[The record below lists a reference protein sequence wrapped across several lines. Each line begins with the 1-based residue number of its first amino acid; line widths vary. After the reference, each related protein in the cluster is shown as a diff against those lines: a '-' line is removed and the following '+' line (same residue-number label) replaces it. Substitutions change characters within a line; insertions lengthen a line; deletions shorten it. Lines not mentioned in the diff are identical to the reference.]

1 MDTYESNIP
10 GAQEEPV
17 LADISTEAVGESP
30 VQAEPAAEIL
40 PEQPIQAIPVAKAAQ
55 VPPIQ
60 TGPVAEPAP
69 VQAEPAAEAAPA
81 EPVQAGEVPV
91 QPVYPSEPAQAAEA
105 APQQPACEAPA
116 PRPRSPYANSPYVHS
131 PYVHQQ
137 AHRPQ
142 AAPAPKKQTSG
153 SGKTGKAILCAVLA
167 CVLLVGC
174 CTATAFAVNSSW
186 NARYSDLQKQYDQKL
201 ADLESKFS
209 SGANTVVI
217 SGTAPQGEGYT
228 PAQVY
233 AMSVDGVVIINAKVT
248 YVQNGKSSTGMST
261 GTGFIISEDGYVVT
275 NYHVV
280 QGGTSITVGTNDGME
295 HPAELIGYDDVN
307 DVALLK
313 VRATGLRALPIGDSD
328 KLIVGDQ
335 VAAIGNPL
343 GELTSTLTVGY
354 ISAKE
359 RDVNTDGFTVNM
371 LQTDAAINSGNSGG
385 PLLNMR
391 GEVIGI
397 TTAKYSGTSSS
408 GATIEG
414 VGFAI
419 PINDVVDLLNDLM
432 AYGVV
437 NSGYLGVSVSDV
449 DPEAA
454 AYYGVPR
461 GARVEEV
468 VPGYSADRA
477 GLQLKDIII
486 ALGEHQIRTVSEL
499 TRTLR
504 KFAPGDTT
512 TVTVFRSGKELVLTI
527 TLDEKPS
534 DTSTPT
540 TPTTPAMPTAPQ
552 ESNGIPSEDSEWDMW
567 YEYLK
572 PFFDAGKG
580 QTYDEWFN
588 QFKDYFGK

>member
-10 GAQEEPV
+10 GTQEE
-17 LADISTEAVGESP
+17 LN
-30 VQAEPAAEIL
+30 
-40 PEQPIQAIPVAKAAQ
+40 
-55 VPPIQ
+55 
-60 TGPVAEPAP
+60 
-69 VQAEPAAEAAPA
+69 
-81 EPVQAGEVPV
+81 PVQAGKPEEAAPEQSTPVTSVNEAVPV
-91 QPVYPSEPAQAAEA
+91 QDPIPAEPLPQPPVQPAGPAQA
-105 APQQPACEAPA
+105 APQQPAWDIPT
-116 PRPRSPYANSPYVHS
+116 PRQQSPYANSPYANSPYVH
-131 PYVHQQ
+131 QQ
-137 AHRPQ
+137 AYRPQ
-142 AAPAPKKQTSG
+142 PAPAPQKRKSG
-153 SGKTGKAILCAVLA
+153 SGKAGKAILCAVLA
-167 CVLLVGC
+167 LAVLIGC
-174 CTATAFAVNSSW
+174 CAATAFAVNSGW
-186 NARYSDLQKQYDQKL
+186 NARYSNLQQQYDDKL
-201 ADLESKFS
+201 ADLESKLNA
-209 SGANTVVI
+209 GTNTVVI
-217 SGTAPQGEGYT
+217 SGSVPEGGSYT

-233 AMSVDGVVIINAKVT
+233 AMSVDGVVIINSKVT
-248 YVQNGKSSTGMST
+248 YTQYGQTSTGVST
-261 GTGFIISEDGYVVT
+261 GSGFVISEDGYVVT

-280 QGGTSITVGTNDGME
+280 QGATSITVGTNDGKE
-295 HPAELIGYDDVN
+295 HPAELIGYDDIN

-313 VRATGLRALPIGDSD
+313 VRATGLHALPVGDSD

-354 ISAKE
+354 VSAKE

-419 PINDVVDLLNDLM
+419 PINDVLDLLSDLM
-432 AYGVV
+432 TYGVV

-449 DPEAA
+449 DAEAA
-454 AYYGVPR
+454 AYFGGPR

-468 VPGYSADRA
+468 VPGYSAHRA

-486 ALGEHQIRTVSEL
+486 ALGEYEIRTVSEL

-512 TVTVFRSGKELVLTI
+512 TITVYRGGKELVLTI

-534 DTSTPT
+534 DTT
-540 TPTTPAMPTAPQ
+540 TQTPQ
-552 ESNGIPSEDSEWDMW
+552 EGASVPEDESEWDMW

-572 PFFDAGKG
+572 PFFDSSKG
-580 QTYDEWFN
+580 QTYDEWFE
-588 QFKDYFGK
+588 QFKEHFGK

>member
-1 MDTYESNIP
+1 MDTYESTVP
-10 GAQEEPV
+10 GVQEEPV
-17 LADISTEAVGESP
+17 QPNIPGEPSAQAESAPAVLCEEPVQAAPVTEQPEAPSA
-30 VQAEPAAEIL
+30 QAEPAA
-40 PEQPIQAIPVAKAAQ
+40 A
-55 VPPIQ
+55 
-60 TGPVAEPAP
+60 
-69 VQAEPAAEAAPA
+69 
-81 EPVQAGEVPV
+81 
-91 QPVYPSEPAQAAEA
+91 SEPAQAATPE
-105 APQQPACEAPA
+105 QPAQEAPA
-116 PRPRSPYANSPYVHS
+116 PQPRSPYASSPYANSPYASS
-131 PYVHQQ
+131 PYVQQQ
-137 AHRPQ
+137 ACRPQ
-142 AAPAPKKQTSG
+142 AAPAPKKQRSG
-153 SGKTGKAILCAVLA
+153 SGKAGKAVLCAVL
-167 CVLLVGC
+167 VFILLVGC
-174 CTATAFAVNSSW
+174 CVATAFAVNTSW
-186 NARYSDLQKQYDQKL
+186 NARYSELQQQYDQKF
-201 ADLESKFS
+201 ADLEGKLS
-209 SGANTVVI
+209 SGTNTVVI
-217 SGTAPQGEGYT
+217 SGTAAQGEGYT

-233 AMSVDGVVIINAKVT
+233 AMSVDGVVIINSKVT
-248 YVQNGKSSTGMST
+248 YTQYGQTGSSVSTGS
-261 GTGFIISEDGYVVT
+261 GFVIREDGYVVT

-280 QGGTSITVGTNDGME
+280 KDSTSITVGTNDGME
-295 HPAELIGYDDVN
+295 HPAELIGYDDIN

-313 VRATGLRALPIGDSD
+313 IRVTGLRALPIGDSD

-354 ISAKE
+354 VSAKE

-385 PLLNMR
+385 PLLNMQ
-391 GEVIGI
+391 GQVIGI

-419 PINDVVDLLNDLM
+419 PINDVLDLLNDLM
-432 AYGVV
+432 TYGVV

-454 AYYGVPR
+454 SYYGLPR

-477 GLQLKDIII
+477 GLQLKDIIV
-486 ALGEHQIRTVSEL
+486 ALGEYEIRTVSEL

-512 TVTVFRSGKELVLTI
+512 TVTVYRSGKELVLTI

-534 DTSTPT
+534 ADSTQPSQEEST
-540 TPTTPAMPTAPQ
+540 MPDEQ
-552 ESNGIPSEDSEWDMW
+552 SDWDMW

-572 PFFDAGKG
+572 PYFDSSKG
-580 QTYDEWFN
+580 QTYDEWFE